1 MRFVR
6 PVLVASAALV
16 PVLVMTGCQSNPS
29 TAAYVGD
36 QTVSTKQLQHEVNQ
50 GWSNASVRSAWSLAD
65 YRQQVLDNQI
75 THAVLAQTA
84 AKEHVSIPNHAGS
97 DLLHQIQATFQGGP
111 DQLNAA
117 LIKSGV
123 APAQRAAYF
132 QDVALAGQIAVNRG
146 LVTAYRVGIIGVKDK
161 ATATAVAR
169 SVQDDEGSYAKLAK
183 QHPGQVTSVAP
194 VMFTSADFANDF
206 GPQYA
211 AAVRSHTTFV
221 LPVPNSTM
229 YAMVH
234 VFSTNQSADQL
245 TATERGT
252 LLQEGYSRIAPT
264 LLKKPGVSIKV
275 NPRFGSWNAKQGRV
289 DGTVNPAVITPK
301 ASSSAKPQTNQ

>member
-6 PVLVASAALV
+6 PALVASAALV
-16 PVLVMTGCQSNPS
+16 PVLTMTGCQSNPS

-50 GWSNASVRSAWSLAD
+50 GWANAAVRSAWSLPD

-84 AKEHVSIPNHAGS
+84 AKEHVSVPNHAGS
-97 DLLHQIQATFQGGP
+97 DLLQQVSASFQGGP
-111 DQLNAA
+111 DQLKAA
-117 LIKSGV
+117 LIRSGV
-123 APAQRAAYF
+123 APSQRAAYF

-146 LVTAYRVGIIGVKDK
+146 LVTAYRVGLIGLKDRT
-161 ATATAVAR
+161 TATTVA
-169 SVQDDEGSYAKLAK
+169 QTLQGDESSYAKLAR
-183 QHPGQVTSVAP
+183 QHPGQVTSPKP

-211 AAVRSHTTFV
+211 AAVRAHSTFV

-229 YAMVH
+229 YAVVH
-234 VFSTNQSADQL
+234 VFSIDESADQL
-245 TATERGT
+245 STAERGT

-264 LLKKPGVSIKV
+264 LLKKPGVKIKV

-289 DGTVNPAVITPK
+289 DGAVNPAVITPK
-301 ASSSAKPQTNQ
+301 ASPSATPETNQ